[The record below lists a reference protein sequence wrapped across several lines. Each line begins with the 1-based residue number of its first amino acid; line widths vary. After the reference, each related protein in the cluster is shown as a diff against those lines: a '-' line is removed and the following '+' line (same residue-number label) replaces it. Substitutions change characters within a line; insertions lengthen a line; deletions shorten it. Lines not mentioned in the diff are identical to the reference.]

1 MKGVTVAAV
10 TVLVCLSAASC
21 TPNISPDSY
30 SVGSVGQVNRVV
42 RGVVVS
48 ARPVAVSGTNSGVG
62 SGAGAVAGG
71 AGGSAIGGSTD
82 ANIVGAV
89 GGAVIGGIVGAAIEE
104 STTRQTGME
113 YIIEAENG
121 SLITIVQGDE
131 DPLVAGQRVLVIYGT
146 RSRVIKAP
154 D

>member
-1 MKGVTVAAV
+1 MKRIVLTVAPF
-10 TVLVCLSAASC
+10 LICLSIASC
-21 TPNISPDSY
+21 TPSISPDSY

-42 RGVVVS
+42 RGVIVS
-48 ARPVAVSGTNSGVG
+48 ARPVVVSGTNSGVG

-89 GGAVIGGIVGAAIEE
+89 GGAVIGGIVGAVIEE

-131 DPLVAGQRVLVIYGT
+131 DPLVAGQRVLIVYGT
-146 RSRVIKAP
+146 RSRVIKVP

>member
-10 TVLVCLSAASC
+10 TVLVCLSTASC

-48 ARPVAVSGTNSGVG
+48 ARPVAVSGTNSGIG